1 MNFLIFFVIV
11 LYKVNCTTR
20 TDQIFII
27 DLSAVNLENVH
38 LTDYT
43 EVYTYLKYISSVT
56 NIEDQKY

>member
-1 MNFLIFFVIV
+1 VIV

-38 LTDYT
+38 LTDYS
-43 EVYTYLKYISSVT
+43 EVYTQLKYISSVT